1 MNHGVTA
8 VGRHWCATEIQNAFN
23 ATDRQI
29 TTILILIAI
38 VFFLLF
44 FSSFFFSQTSHLYLE
59 IELFVV
65 VVFVIIVLQ
74 VL

>member
-29 TTILILIAI
+29 TTILIAI
-38 VFFLLF
+38 VFFFCYF
-44 FSSFFFSQTSHLYLE
+44 FLCFFSQTSHLYLE